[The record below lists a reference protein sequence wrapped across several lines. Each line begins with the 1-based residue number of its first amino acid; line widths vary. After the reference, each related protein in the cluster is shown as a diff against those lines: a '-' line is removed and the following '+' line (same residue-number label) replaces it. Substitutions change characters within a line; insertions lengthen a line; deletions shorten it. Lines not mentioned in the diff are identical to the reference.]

1 MQRIVITEFIDLPA
15 VEDLKRDF
23 DVLYDPDLWNRRDA
37 LAAAAEG
44 ADALIVRNR
53 TQVDAALMDRAA
65 KLKIIGRLGVGL
77 DNIDTRHAKAKG
89 IAVAPAIGANA
100 VSVAEYVVG
109 TALVL
114 LRGAYYST
122 AKLVAGEWPRESL
135 GKGHEAA
142 GTVFGIVGFGSI
154 GQIVGAKARALG
166 FHVVASDD
174 YLPAD
179 SSAWSGVERLG
190 LDALVSRSDVI
201 SLHCPLTDETRGL
214 FGQARLAQMK
224 KGAILINT
232 ARGGVVDEAALANA
246 LRSGHLGGAAVD
258 VFDREP
264 IDAATGALFAGLS
277 NVILTPHIAGVTA
290 EANTRISTITADN
303 VRRALTSGKGGAT

>member
-1 MQRIVITEFIDLPA
+1 MQRIVITEFMDLPA
-15 VEDLKRDF
+15 VEALKRDF
-23 DVLYDPDLWNRRDA
+23 EVLYDPDLWSRRDA
-37 LAAAAEG
+37 LSAAAEG

-53 TQVDAALMDRAA
+53 TQVDAALMDRSA

-114 LRGAYYST
+114 LRGAYFST
-122 AKLVAGEWPRESL
+122 AKLVAGEWPREAL
-135 GKGHEAA
+135 GKGREAA

-154 GQIVGAKARALG
+154 GQTVGDKARALG

-174 YLPAD
+174 YLPANNP
-179 SSAWSGVERLG
+179 AWSGVERLG
-190 LDALVSRSDVI
+190 LDALVARADVI

-214 FGQARLAQMK
+214 FGRERLSKMK
-224 KGAILINT
+224 RGAVLINT
-232 ARGGVVDEAALANA
+232 ARGGVVDEPVLADV

-264 IDAATGALFAGLS
+264 IDGATGTLFAGLA

-290 EANTRISTITADN
+290 EANTRISTITAEN
-303 VRRALTSGKGGAT
+303 VRRALTSTKGDAA